1 MSALIVHIVYS
12 FRVGGLENGMVN
24 LINRLPRDAYRHV
37 VIALTDYDPQFCQ
50 RIKREDVRFIALHKS
65 PGHGAKLFPRLYRL
79 LRELQPDIVHTR
91 NLAALEMSL
100 PAWLARVP
108 VRVHGEHG
116 RDVDDPDGSNRAY
129 QWVRR
134 LYSPCVTQYIALSR
148 DLASYLTHTV
158 RIAGRR
164 VATICNGVDADR
176 FHPAPDGVRERV
188 EGSPFET
195 PSLYVFGTVGRV
207 QAVKDHVGLLRAF
220 GRMRREHGEAVAHA
234 RMVIVGDGPLRGD
247 LERCIA
253 EEGLAEV
260 VWLAGERAD
269 VAQLMRS
276 FDCFV
281 LPSLAEGISNTVL
294 EAMASGLPVLAS
306 RVGGN
311 PELVRDGVDGVLLP
325 AADAAAWAECMA
337 QCAQHGERGRTMGEA
352 ARARIEAEF
361 SLSGMVRRYDELYQ
375 SLLVRAGRGGTNTI

>member
-1 MSALIVHIVYS
+1 MSALIAHIVYS

-24 LINRLPRDAYRHV
+24 LINRLPRDGYRHV

-50 RIKREDVRFIALHKS
+50 RIKREDVRFIALHKT
-65 PGHGAKLFPRLYRL
+65 PGHGAKLFPQLYRL
-79 LRELQPDIVHTR
+79 LRELRPDIVHTR

-116 RDVDDPDGSNRAY
+116 RDVDDPDGSHRAY

-134 LYSPCVTQYIALSR
+134 LYSPFVTQYIALSR
-148 DLASYLTHTV
+148 DLASYLTDIVH
-158 RIAGRR
+158 IGARR

-176 FHPAPDGVRERV
+176 FHPASDAARV
-188 EGSPFET
+188 QAEGSPFSA
-195 PSLYVFGTVGRV
+195 PGLYVFGTVGRL
-207 QAVKDHVGLLRAF
+207 QAVKDQVGLLRAF
-220 GRMRREHGEAVAHA
+220 ARMRREHGEAVDVA
-234 RMVIVGDGPLRGD
+234 RLVIVGDGPLRGE
-247 LERCIA
+247 LERCIV
-253 EEGLAEV
+253 EEGLTEV

-269 VAQLMRS
+269 VAPLMRS

-294 EAMASGLPVLAS
+294 EAMACGLPVLAS

-311 PELVRDGVDGVLLP
+311 PELVRDGVEGVLLP
-325 AADAAAWAECMA
+325 AADPAAWAECMA
-337 QCAQHGERGRTMGEA
+337 QCVRHGERGRAMGEA
-352 ARARIEAEF
+352 ARGRIEAEF
-361 SLSGMVRRYDELYQ
+361 SLAGMVRRYDELYQ
-375 SLLVRAGRGGTNTI
+375 SLLARAGRGGTNKV